1 MRNVYNENMKTALLK
16 NQKGVTLMEVIIL
29 VIVLSLF
36 IVTLLPMITE
46 NMVQNAQSKTR
57 LQAYEAAHKKIE
69 DLRNTSF
76 GSLTSGTFQTSS
88 VPRGSGVVTITNDI
102 NDDGTPE
109 TGIVKAKVDVN
120 FTEKNKT
127 ETVTLTTLIAK

>member
-1 MRNVYNENMKTALLK
+1 
-16 NQKGVTLMEVIIL
+16 MEVIIL

-46 NMVQNAQSKTR
+46 NMVQNAESKTR
-57 LQAYEAAHKKIE
+57 LQAYEAAHKEIE
-69 DLRNTSF
+69 NLRNTSF
-76 GSLTSGTFQTSS
+76 DSLASGTFQTPS
-88 VPRGSGVVTITNDI
+88 VPRGSGAVTITSDI
-102 NDDGTPE
+102 NGDGTPE
-109 TGIVKAKVDVN
+109 TDIVKAKVDVN